1 MKNYKIIFSLFAA
14 VLLFAPI
21 VAGAE
26 GKISQ
31 EIDPVLNIDTG
42 DFEKDVS
49 EAGAKM
55 KETLRMTRRNK
66 FFGNLYETINN
77 GDVKKA
83 EKLLDKQI
91 REVPE
96 YKKDENYRVAKS
108 KIAYVKGDYQTAYT
122 EADRFIADLEKHFA
136 PRKPYEVDFKDKGSR
151 DGVQYAYVL
160 RYEAVVKLLRYE
172 DALSD
177 LDRALR
183 IEVTPGLLHAK
194 MGTLFVMNR
203 YAEAAN
209 VSDKAY
215 DMDKTI
221 FVSSPYR
228 NHYCWVFSEHG
239 VKAKDCSYFAAL
251 ARERAANEKAA
262 KSQKDPH

>member
-1 MKNYKIIFSLFAA
+1 MGTMKNNRTTLIILAV
-14 VLLFAPI
+14 VLLSTPQAIKAEDKKPIEI
-21 VAGAE
+21 VA
-26 GKISQ
+26 IQ
-31 EIDPVLNIDTG
+31 DYDTG
-42 DFEKDVS
+42 DFEGDVS
-49 EAGAKM
+49 EATANM
-55 KETLRMTRRNK
+55 REALRLTRRNK

-77 GDVKKA
+77 GDAKKA

-96 YKKDENYRVAKS
+96 YKKDANYRVAKS
-108 KIAYVKGDYQTAYT
+108 KIAYAKGDYQTAYT
-122 EADRFIADLEKHFA
+122 EADRFIAELEKHFA

-151 DGVQYAYVL
+151 DGVQYAYIL

-183 IEVTPGLLHAK
+183 IEATPGLLHAK

-209 VSDKAY
+209 ISDKAY

-221 FVSSPYR
+221 FMSSPYR

-239 VKAKDCSYFAAL
+239 YKVKDCSYFAAL
-251 ARERAANEKAA
+251 AQERADKEKAS
-262 KSQKDPH
+262 K